1 MSSYTVTVGAEKF
14 QVRVLARTGSLL
26 TLSVNGSTV
35 EVDVAPELRAAAG
48 AALASADSRAS
59 SASITEIKA
68 PIPGIVSDVK
78 VNPGDLVRTGDTLV
92 VIEAMKMEN
101 PIKSPRDGTIATIA
115 VERSSEVR
123 AGSVLLTFA

>member
-26 TLSVNGSTV
+26 TLNVNGSTV

-48 AALASADSRAS
+48 AATASDSRAS
-59 SASITEIKA
+59 SASIIELKA

-78 VNPGDLVRTGDTLV
+78 VKVGDSVRSGDTLV

-101 PIKSPRDGTIATIA
+101 PIKSPRDGTISRVA
-115 VERSSEVR
+115 VEKASEVK
-123 AGSVLLTFA
+123 AGTVLITFG